1 MEKRPQLYAHLLHV
15 LMWISLTANLS
26 TLDEGVQ
33 KIQFDN
39 IINEFLSDRG
49 VKDSVT
55 KEAMIF
61 QYTYW
66 PQPQNQTMI
75 LRRTV
80 DVSCLLF
87 HSQQIIIIL
96 SLYKLF

>member
-1 MEKRPQLYAHLLHV
+1 MKL
-15 LMWISLTANLS
+15 WICIVFTANLP

-39 IINEFLSDRG
+39 IVNEFLSDRG

-61 QYTYW
+61 QYKYW

-75 LRRTV
+75 LHKTI
-80 DVSCLLF
+80 DVSAVC
-87 HSQQIIIIL
+87 
-96 SLYKLF
+96 

>member
-1 MEKRPQLYAHLLHV
+1 MP
-15 LMWISLTANLS
+15 
-26 TLDEGVQ
+26 TLDEGIQ

-49 VKDSVT
+49 VSDSVT
-55 KEAMIF
+55 KDAMIF

-75 LRRTV
+75 LHRTV
-80 DVSCLLF
+80 DVSYDYFIVSFFMCLLMKATIF
-87 HSQQIIIIL
+87 IVVFLTIASSSQSI
-96 SLYKLF
+96 FNT

>member
-1 MEKRPQLYAHLLHV
+1 MYILRIIEGVGRKYSYDNRTGFL
-15 LMWISLTANLS
+15 LTANLS

-49 VKDSVT
+49 VRDSVT

-80 DVSCLLF
+80 DVSYLPLLCVHVVF
-87 HSQQIIIIL
+87 
-96 SLYKLF
+96 